1 MSRVD
6 DLFEEYRAAFE
17 TRQARD
23 PTPFLEQLAG
33 TDRRE
38 LEALIDAYLARG
50 ARPRYS
56 AEAFAAVQASSLAQ
70 RVQASL
76 SEAWPELL
84 PRARNEA
91 GILRSDLVTRLAEAL
106 GVTPKRDKVERYYH
120 QMEKGLLD
128 PSGVSDRV
136 LAALAE
142 IVGVS
147 KERLRAAARPITPPP
162 AGPTFARSAS
172 PPPAAAAP
180 AVRMLRHA
188 PEPPPEPDEVDALF
202 RGG

>member
-6 DLFEEYRAAFE
+6 ELFEEYRAAFRS
-17 TRQARD
+17 RQGSD
-23 PTPFLEQLAG
+23 PKPYLDQLTG

-38 LEALIDAYLARG
+38 LEALIDGFLARG
-50 ARPRYS
+50 ARPRYTP
-56 AEAFAAVQASSLAQ
+56 EAFAAVRTSPLAQ

-84 PRARNEA
+84 PRARDEA

-106 GVTPKRDKVERYYH
+106 GVAPKRDKVERYYH

-162 AGPTFARSAS
+162 AAGPTFARTAS
-172 PPPAAAAP
+172 LPPAQVLSRSLDDLP
-180 AVRMLRHA
+180 A
-188 PEPPPEPDEVDALF
+188 PPEPDEVDELF